1 MRLIGPGIAVAV
13 LTAFAGLGGGRLF
26 AVSTSSV
33 LVLYNG
39 SSPDGSEIASYYSQ
53 KHPGVQTLALTG
65 LPTAE
70 QVTWDIYLNQI
81 RPQVLGALTSSID
94 IIVTTKGLPLRI
106 YNPKPSPFAF
116 AWKEYS
122 SLESEL
128 TRIDT
133 INSRD
138 LMGNQGWQYNP
149 PTGNP
154 LAANPYYYA
163 DAPFSH
169 QTYGTRL
176 AARLDGYSAA
186 DVEGAIDRAARAVL
200 RPGYQFIVDDDPNAP
215 AANTDHMPQLAANV
229 LAPRNLAYTY
239 DNTTTFITNTPAGP
253 PRRVLGY
260 DSHGVYGG
268 GAPATP
274 ADPRSYIQTQLAF
287 QRAPGAVF
295 QSWESYNAYSFTE
308 GANKAGQGL
317 LAEWL
322 KTGGTAAVGNVEE
335 PYVDIANVTNEDR
348 LFEMLLRG
356 YTWAEAA
363 WNATRQLSYVN
374 TIVGD
379 PLMVFRPW
387 VEGDVDLDG
396 LVNLYDLTRVKA
408 AYGSAAGDTRYD
420 FFADMDADGKVDL
433 YDLAYVKARYMKT
446 ASGTL
451 AGPASAGGVLAE
463 ESPDSLLG
471 LSAAPEPASLALLTV
486 GVGAI
491 LALRHRRRT
500 AAARQ
505 GFPSRST
512 PHRLSEPG
520 T

>member
-1 MRLIGPGIAVAV
+1 MRLAAPALSAVV
-13 LTAFAGLGGGRLF
+13 LVAFAGVGGGRLF
-26 AVSTSSV
+26 AVSTNSV
-33 LVLYNG
+33 LVLYNAA
-39 SSPDGSEIASYYSQ
+39 SPDGSEIASYYSQ
-53 KHPGVQTLALTG
+53 KHPGVQTLALSNV
-65 LPTAE
+65 PTTE
-70 QVTWDIYLNQI
+70 QVTWDVYLNQI
-81 RPQVLGALTSSID
+81 RPQVLGALTNSTEV
-94 IIVTTKGLPLRI
+94 IVTTKGLPLRI
-106 YNPKPSPFAF
+106 YNPKPSPFVF
-116 AWKEYS
+116 AWKQYS

-176 AARLDGYSAA
+176 AARLDGYSAS

-200 RPGYQFIVDDDPNAP
+200 RPGYRFIVDDDPSAP
-215 AANTDHMPQLAANV
+215 AANTDHMPQLAADV
-229 LAPRNLAYTY
+229 LAPRNLGYTY
-239 DNTTTFITNTPAGP
+239 DNTTTFITHTPAGP
-253 PRRVLGY
+253 PRMVLGY

-295 QSWESYNAYSFTE
+295 QTWESYNAYSFTE
-308 GANKAGQGL
+308 GVNKAGQGL

-322 KTGGTAAVGNVEE
+322 KTGGTAGVGNVEE

-356 YTWAEAA
+356 YSWAEAA

-379 PLMVFRPW
+379 PLMVFQPW
-387 VEGDVDLDG
+387 VEGDVDFDG

-408 AYGSAAGDTRYD
+408 AYGSAAGDSRYD
-420 FFADMDADGKVDL
+420 FFADMDADGRVDL
-433 YDLAYVKARYMKT
+433 YDLAYVKARYMKP

-451 AGPASAGGVLAE
+451 AV
-463 ESPDSLLG
+463 
-471 LSAAPEPASLALLTV
+471 PEPASLALLTV

-491 LALRHRRRT
+491 LALKPRRLT
-500 AAARQ
+500 AAARRDS
-505 GFPSRST
+505 PSRST
-512 PHRLSEPG
+512 SHRPPHRQASDF
-520 T
+520 